1 MRFAELVE
9 TIRQKEKKHPYVI
22 SLEGLIG
29 SGKSYEAEKLIEEL
43 DGKSLLISTD
53 LFLIVPRAEWTNR
66 IEEENIDLKEWYH
79 LPKIKQTLESIKM
92 QEQFTVTGLYNLSN
106 GEFDDEVEVD
116 ARDCNYVILEGL
128 FSCNKLFDDLVDLSV
143 FLDVTPETA
152 LTRAH
157 ERDETVRHL
166 DHNSWLQK
174 RDIFYNHYLPY
185 LEEHRKNA
193 DLILD
198 PD

>member
-1 MRFAELVE
+1 MNFYELIQ
-9 TIRQKEKKHPYVI
+9 TIGEKPKKRPHVNA
-22 SLEGLIG
+22 SEGIIG

-66 IEEENIDLKEWYH
+66 IEEENVDLKEWYH
-79 LPKIKQTLESIKM
+79 LPKIKQTLGSIKM
-92 QEQFTVTGLYNLSN
+92 QEQFTVKGLYNLSN

-116 ARDCNYVILEGL
+116 ARDCNYVILEGP

-166 DHNSWLQK
+166 DHNGWLQK
-174 RDIFYNHYLPY
+174 REIFYNHYLPY
-185 LEEHRKNA
+185 LEEHRKKA